1 MMPPLDVHWVWHVHM
16 LAPRAYINDLKT
28 TGILNYKPESV
39 VSLKAKRDAT
49 ATIWAEEYGSGTT
62 RTYFLWLS
70 VAAIFWS
77 F

>member
-1 MMPPLDVHWVWHVHM
+1 MMPPLDVHWAWHVHM

-49 ATIWAEEYGSGTT
+49 ATIWAEEYGSGTYDQNILFVVDFI
-62 RTYFLWLS
+62 RDR
-70 VAAIFWS
+70 I
-77 F
+77 